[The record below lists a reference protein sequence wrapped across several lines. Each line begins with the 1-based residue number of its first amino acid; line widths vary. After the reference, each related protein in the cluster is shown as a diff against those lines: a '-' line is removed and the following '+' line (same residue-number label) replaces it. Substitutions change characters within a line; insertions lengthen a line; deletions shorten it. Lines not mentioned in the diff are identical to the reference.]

1 MKRLLTA
8 VLLLMASYAA
18 ALATNT
24 KTTVT
29 QVTEDVSLTADVDYH
44 ISDATPFTMTG
55 SIDIV
60 NTDHA
65 VVIFDNLRPTEAK
78 VFLGFIK
85 INGATAVDGTN
96 CQLKLYNRGSILLP
110 YGGSA
115 FRPLTVFDGENCT
128 GESNNTLTEGHSG
141 GYMKDIPTAWN
152 NRIKS
157 FRLKRGYMVTFALK
171 KGGYGYSRCFIAA
184 DNDLEVTLPDLMSG
198 RISSY
203 RIFKWYDTSKAGVS
217 GEFDQTSVNKLHV
230 TTLFT
235 WSLGESWLPNVECVP
250 HHIYEDWPSSSA
262 CGGVTYSPHLKTNN
276 EPKNTNDDRPQ
287 DLETILNNWQN
298 LMRTGLRLCSPSSW
312 DGSDYWNATGFLADF
327 FNEIDKR
334 GWRCDII
341 DLHGY
346 WGEGSFT
353 TNVNNWANTFKRPVW
368 ITEWVWGATWSGGSG
383 IFKEASSRDNP
394 TAADLELNKTVVSR
408 ILNTLNNNSAVER
421 YYYWNHE
428 ANCSKLY
435 YDGAL
440 TPTGEYYGAM
450 NTGLSYSGYGN
461 YVPAAPPTTA
471 VTDLSGTF
479 TATKKICKLT
489 WTNQNGDLSKSIT
502 VQRRIDT
509 GKWMNLT
516 SFDGPASEAT
526 TKFTYNDTIDA
537 GGQYTYRIVDTLY
550 TKKALISDTYVLSVA
565 GTQGTA
571 DVQYGSISTIP
582 LEVGYSFFQTPFAEQ
597 PAIVCGSATYNNIS
611 TTSTPRGVI
620 NNPLQVGKVS
630 GQYAYVQYQENIW
643 EDTTVPKSETTNFIA
658 AHAGNGTLGDLHY
671 EAGYVPKDATSIA
684 YTNAAQVKGEVVEV
698 TFQQPFAEAPVVFVT
713 PLHSSATLPP
723 AMWRVYDITPEGFKL
738 LLQYQV
744 GETDKFTQRKVSYFA
759 IEKGTGRDGQGALYT
774 VGDEELTFKTA
785 QVELPFG
792 TTLTSPLLLAQLQT
806 YNHAAPALLRIPSV
820 GAESAYLRMQV
831 DPTATGYVLSASVNA
846 TEHVGYI
853 AISEDPDYNGVQDLT
868 FSEPA
873 AAPATAYDLSGRAV
887 NSGNLRKGLYII
899 GGRKVL
905 VK

>member
-8 VLLLMASYAA
+8 ALLLRASYAA

-29 QVTEDVSLTADVDYH
+29 QVTEAVSLTADVDYH
-44 ISDATPFTMTG
+44 ISGATPFTTTG

-78 VFLGFIK
+78 AFLGYIT
-85 INGATAVDGTN
+85 INGADAKDGSN

-110 YGGSA
+110 YGGTA
-115 FRPLTVFDGENCT
+115 FRPLTVYDGDNFT
-128 GESNNTLTEGHSG
+128 GESYNTLTEGHSG
-141 GYMKDIPTAWN
+141 GFMKDIPAAWN

-184 DNDLEVTLPDLMSG
+184 DNDLEVTLPALMSG

-203 RIFKWYDTSKAGVS
+203 RIFKWYDASKKGIADWVDANICRTLGVTS
-217 GEFDQTSVNKLHV
+217 T
-230 TTLFT
+230 FT
-235 WSLGESWLPNVECVP
+235 WSPGSSLLPDAECVP
-250 HHIYEDWPSSSA
+250 HHIHESWPAPSELGSVS
-262 CGGVTYSPHLKTNN
+262 YSCHMKTNN
-276 EPKNTNDDRPQ
+276 EPRNPDEKDGTWTMEQ
-287 DLETILNNWQN
+287 ILANWEA

-327 FNEIDKR
+327 LNEIDKR

-346 WGEGSFT
+346 WTEGSFE
-353 TNVNNWANTFKRPVW
+353 TNPTNWANKFGRPVW
-368 ITEWVWGATWSGGSG
+368 ITEWCWGASWNNNGS
-383 IFKEASSRDNP
+383 FTSWATESSFAN
-394 TAADLELNKTVVSR
+394 AIKT
-408 ILNTLNNNSAVER
+408 ITNTLNKAAHVER
-421 YYYWNHE
+421 YFYWNGENGNFPCRIYRSSLTE
-428 ANCSKLY
+428 A
-435 YDGAL
+435 
-440 TPTGEYYGAM
+440 GEYYAQM
-450 NTGLSYSGYGN
+450 DAGLAYSGYGN
-461 YVPAAPPTTA
+461 YVPAAPPTNT

-502 VQRRIDT
+502 VQRRIDG
-509 GKWMNLT
+509 GKWVNLT
-516 SFDGPASEAT
+516 SYDGPASETT

-571 DVQYGSISTIP
+571 DVQYGSISSIP

-597 PAIVCGSATYNNIS
+597 PAIVFGSATYNNIS

-620 NNPLQVGKVS
+620 NNPLQAGKVNS
-630 GQYAYVQYQENIW
+630 QFAYVQYQENVW
-643 EDTTVPKSETTNFIA
+643 EGTSVPKSETTNFIVA
-658 AHAGNGTLGDLHY
+658 STGNGTLGALHY
-671 EAGYVPKDATSIA
+671 EAGYVPKDGTSIA
-684 YTNAAQVKGEVVEV
+684 YANAAQVKGEVVEV

-713 PLHSSATLPP
+713 PLHSSASLPP
-723 AMWRVYDITPEGFKL
+723 AMWRVYDITPTGFKL

-785 QVELPFG
+785 QVALPFG
-792 TTLTSPLLLAQLQT
+792 TTLTNPLLLAQLQT
-806 YNHAAPALLRIPSV
+806 YNHQAPALLRIPSV

-853 AISEDPDYNGVQDLT
+853 AISEDPDYNGIQDLT
-868 FSEPA
+868 TSAPA
-873 AAPATAYDLSGRAV
+873 AVPATAYDLSGRAV
-887 NSGNLRKGLYII
+887 NSGNLGKGLYII